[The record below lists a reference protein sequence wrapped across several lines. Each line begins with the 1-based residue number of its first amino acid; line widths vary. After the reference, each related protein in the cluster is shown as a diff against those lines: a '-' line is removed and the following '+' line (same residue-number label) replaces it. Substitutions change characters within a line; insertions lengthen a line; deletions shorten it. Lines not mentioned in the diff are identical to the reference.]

1 MAGGCFGCL
10 VHRGCFGRTA
20 VGIGHRWNSPS
31 SQPESVLHHAYD
43 KPQAKQSVLLN
54 IDEVAAGFRA
64 TIYGERTPMTRN
76 RIVCFRLDGQIDHR
90 IARVLGSRY
99 STRSRFIRNAIE
111 KLLLQEENQVRLR
124 AAHTMIRWD

>member
-1 MAGGCFGCL
+1 M
-10 VHRGCFGRTA
+10 
-20 VGIGHRWNSPS
+20 I
-31 SQPESVLHHAYD
+31 Q
-43 KPQAKQSVLLN
+43 
-54 IDEVAAGFRA
+54 
-64 TIYGERTPMTRN
+64 N
-76 RIVCFRLDGQIDHR
+76 RIVCFRIDEHIDRR